1 MKELYLAQY
10 VEAGPTVD
18 LQLKSKQIKIL
29 SAEVDGWSCEFSDHG
44 QEVIIMYCMFY
55 VIIQNIQVSRKNVE
69 QYTGVGKPPYCEMTL
84 RAASDSTPPDLTLP
98 VTLTGV
104 KQPTTIIL
112 EREHETGKLCIADTH
127 HMCTCV
133 KCSITSFLSTVQLL

>member
-69 QYTGVGKPPYCEMTL
+69 QLLRIEQDRALSPPEYIKYVNTELYCINSCTSRKSLGKNENTAIQMLIPFCL
-84 RAASDSTPPDLTLP
+84 
-98 VTLTGV
+98 
-104 KQPTTIIL
+104 
-112 EREHETGKLCIADTH
+112 
-127 HMCTCV
+127 
-133 KCSITSFLSTVQLL
+133 

>member
-44 QEVIIMYCMFY
+44 GVRGRCK
-55 VIIQNIQVSRKNVE
+55 QV
-69 QYTGVGKPPYCEMTL
+69 
-84 RAASDSTPPDLTLP
+84 
-98 VTLTGV
+98 
-104 KQPTTIIL
+104 
-112 EREHETGKLCIADTH
+112 
-127 HMCTCV
+127 
-133 KCSITSFLSTVQLL
+133 